1 MRDYVLIT
9 GASSGIGFELA
20 KVFAREKYNL
30 VLTARNKSKLENLQ
44 GEIRKG
50 FDVDVLVIPKDL
62 SLENSACELYD
73 EIKNKNVKI
82 EILVNNAGFGGY
94 GEFAKTNLES
104 EVNMINLNVTS
115 LVKLTKYFLQD
126 MFQQKSGKILNV
138 ASTAAFQPGPLMA
151 IYYATKSF
159 VLSFSE
165 AIAEEL
171 EGSGITVTTL
181 CPGPT
186 ESGFQEAARI
196 TQSRLV
202 KGRKLPSSK
211 DVAEYGYKALIKG
224 KRVAVHGFIN
234 YLMTNAIRFI
244 PRKVITRVV
253 HFIQK
258 ERDNI

>member
-9 GASSGIGFELA
+9 GASSGIGLELA
-20 KVFAREKYNL
+20 KIFAREKYNL
-30 VLTARNKSKLENLQ
+30 VLTARNQTKLEELQ
-44 GEIRKG
+44 SEIRNS
-50 FDVDVLVIPKDL
+50 FAVDVLVIPKDL
-62 SLENSACELYD
+62 SLKNSACEIYE

-94 GEFAKTNLES
+94 GGFVKTNLES

-126 MFQQKSGKILNV
+126 MFLQKSGKILNV

-151 IYYATKSF
+151 VYYATKSF

-171 EGSGITVTTL
+171 EGSGITVTAL

-186 ESGFQEAARI
+186 ESGFQEAANI

-202 KGRKLPSSK
+202 KDRKLPSSK
-211 DVAEYGYKALIKG
+211 DAAEYGYKALMKG
-224 KRVAVHGFIN
+224 KGVAVHGFIN
-234 YLMTNAIRFI
+234 YLMTNAIRFV
-244 PRKVITRVV
+244 PRKVITKVV

-258 ERDNI
+258 ERDSI

>member
-1 MRDYVLIT
+1 MRDYALIT

-20 KVFAREKYNL
+20 KIFAREKYNL
-30 VLTARNKSKLENLQ
+30 FLTARNKTKLEELQ
-44 GEIRKG
+44 GEIRKN

-62 SLENSACELYD
+62 SLENSARELYD

-94 GEFAKTNLES
+94 GEFVKTNLES

-126 MFQQKSGKILNV
+126 MFLQKSGKILNV

-171 EGSGITVTTL
+171 EGSGITVTAL

-186 ESGFQEAARI
+186 ESGFQKTARI

-211 DVAEYGYKALIKG
+211 DVAEYGYKALMKG
-224 KRVAVHGFIN
+224 RRVAVHGFIN
-234 YLMTNAIRFI
+234 SLITKAIRFI
-244 PRKVITRVV
+244 PRKVITKVV

-258 ERDNI
+258 ERDSI